1 MNNNIKIMSV
11 AAGWTGWRL
20 SCKGAA
26 TSGNALF
33 YSFIKTFA
41 QWKKKLQFVT
51 VK

>member
-33 YSFIKTFA
+33 IHSLKPLHNG
-41 QWKKKLQFVT
+41 KKSCNS
-51 VK
+51 